1 MLILNIITFPRAIEY
16 ENKSVSVL
24 ELVIAFEVVVI
35 AVIVVVVVS
44 SLSSSSSLFY
54 QNQNEF
60 TQNTSSA
67 KGVYWGPYVCVLT
80 NANLSVLSVHLDY
93 TSSGSSHDY
102 LLFFRVYGDLNNTS
116 FSLIVNVS
124 VINIAQYPKRIT
136 TTCTFHFVWP
146 KLCWLKVSLWLTK
159 MEACNSLSQKLG
171 YGVD

>member
-1 MLILNIITFPRAIEY
+1 MEF

-24 ELVIAFEVVVI
+24 ELVLAFEVVVI

-44 SLSSSSSLFY
+44 SLSSSSSFY

-80 NANLSVLSVHLDY
+80 FHKNLCFLNAILSVLSVHWDY
-93 TSSGSSHDY
+93 TSSGSNHDY
-102 LLFFRVYGDLNNTS
+102 LLFFRAYGDLNKTS

-124 VINIAQYPKRIT
+124 VIDIAQYPKRIT
-136 TTCTFHFVWP
+136 TTCKFHFAWP
-146 KLCWLKVSLWLTK
+146 KLCWSKVSLWLTK

-171 YGVD
+171 SGVD